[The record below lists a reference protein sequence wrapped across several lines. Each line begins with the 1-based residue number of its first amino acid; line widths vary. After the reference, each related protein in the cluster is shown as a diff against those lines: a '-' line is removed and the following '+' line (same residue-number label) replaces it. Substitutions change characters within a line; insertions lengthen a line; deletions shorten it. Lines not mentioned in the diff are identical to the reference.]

1 MVTSEAF
8 LWGFEGSRR
17 GDEAVWTHC
26 RSFLRTCVTFVT
38 CFAPFTFLLLYIHG
52 QFELCNI
59 RISVSTNIW
68 GVHRTYFRL
77 PVIQVVTTS
86 IRTEHQPCTTFP
98 QPPFPLELVRGLCGH
113 MDSRRR
119 WGEDRHRA
127 CDLASASPYAGATD
141 PETFP
146 RQGSPAYP
154 PLRGIMC
161 ALASHICIVAYSNN

>member
-1 MVTSEAF
+1 MLSLRVPLVTSEAF
-8 LWGFEGSRR
+8 LWGFEGSCRD
-17 GDEAVWTHC
+17 DEAVWTHC
-26 RSFLRTCVTFVT
+26 TSFLRTCVTFVT

-98 QPPFPLELVRGLCGH
+98 QPPYPLEVNHTLVLVEKSVCVVLDDQGVPRLGAIEGA
-113 MDSRRR
+113 
-119 WGEDRHRA
+119 DR
-127 CDLASASPYAGATD
+127 SAK
-141 PETFP
+141 
-146 RQGSPAYP
+146 
-154 PLRGIMC
+154 
-161 ALASHICIVAYSNN
+161 